1 MGGTKHNRASISW
14 AVTLLMFEK
23 SQFLEMDAAER
34 QSRLQRLRSELTNPT
49 TLELL
54 REAAHAF
61 ARLENRHHDE
71 IEKGLAQLNSFADEL
86 KISTKKIDLNTF
98 RRFLSGATKEPRAID
113 LAAVALFALHVG
125 STHAEDKRIS
135 PLIFG
140 SGDERRKL
148 FLAISDLMGSG
159 DASAFI
165 SGEFSGNPTEPQE
178 PKSID
183 LSGALPALIEVL
195 TAQTPNESD
204 VWERFC
210 GGRPKG
216 KQPKVMYFLTYRY
229 STTGGK
235 ILKGFLVVKQHPV
248 TGFGR
253 FRFSHFIWGG
263 PENVNIFRETHGLM
277 LGCEKAYYFLGF
289 GVSVS
294 GDKRDPAFR
303 RSREYRELRAEPQ
316 VQTFELATI
325 EYDEFELKEVVLS
338 GLTMGSAARHQ
349 PVVSRLALLYL
360 GTDRE
365 LSHELLDNEVIPT
378 ELPFETLE
386 QDLLTTLRRLTESG
400 VAGFDR
406 RLGFK
411 KSGKHF
417 DLPAITKYVKRIET
431 IIDNTAHWEAK
442 ANPEAKNAGAIESE
456 GDGRPRA

>member
-1 MGGTKHNRASISW
+1 
-14 AVTLLMFEK
+14 MFEK
-23 SQFLEMDAAER
+23 NEFALLGTAER
-34 QSRLQRLRSELTNPT
+34 QARLQQLRAELTNPT
-49 TLELL
+49 ALELL
-54 REAAHAF
+54 RGAAHAF
-61 ARLENRHHDE
+61 GRLENKYHDE

-98 RRFLSGATKEPRAID
+98 RRFLSGVTKEPRAID
-113 LAAVALFALHVG
+113 LAAVALFALHVA
-125 STHAEDKRIS
+125 STHAADKRIT

-140 SGDERRKL
+140 NGDERRKL
-148 FLAISDLMGSG
+148 FLAISDLMRSG
-159 DASAFI
+159 DATAFI
-165 SGEFSGNPTEPQE
+165 SGEFAGDAPEAEE

-183 LSGALPALIEVL
+183 LSGAFPAMIEVL
-195 TAQTPNESD
+195 TAQTPNEAD
-204 VWERFC
+204 VWERFA
-210 GGRPKG
+210 GGRQKG

-229 STTGGK
+229 STTGGN
-235 ILKGFLVVKQHPV
+235 ILKGFLVVKQHPG

-263 PENVNIFRETHGLM
+263 PENIHIFRETHGLM
-277 LGCEKAYYFLGF
+277 LACEKAYYFLGV

-303 RSREYRELRAEPQ
+303 RSREYRELRAEPP
-316 VQTFELATI
+316 VQTFELSTI

-338 GLTMGSAARHQ
+338 GLTMASAARHQ
-349 PVVSRLALLYL
+349 PVVARLALLYL

-365 LSHELLDNEVIPT
+365 LSHELLDNEVVPT
-378 ELPFETLE
+378 EIPFESWQE
-386 QDLLTTLRRLTESG
+386 DLLTTLRRLTELG

-417 DLPAITKYVKRIET
+417 DLAVIKKFAKRIET
-431 IIDNTAHWEAK
+431 IIDNTAHWETSGENDK
-442 ANPEAKNAGAIESE
+442 ANRDAKNAGAIESE